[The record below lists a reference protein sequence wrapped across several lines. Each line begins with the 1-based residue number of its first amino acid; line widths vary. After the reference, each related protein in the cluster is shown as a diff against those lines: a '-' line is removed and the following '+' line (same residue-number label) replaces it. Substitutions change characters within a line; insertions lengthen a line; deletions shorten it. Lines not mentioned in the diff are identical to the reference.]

1 MIIFGYKLR
10 GDDVVELFDKE
21 LNIPDRKSSKGNQL
35 KFCRDNIWYKAD
47 YLGYE
52 GLVEYTV
59 SKLLGLSDLDKSEYV
74 DYELDEIV
82 YNGQKFNACKS
93 DDFTDGWQLITLE
106 RLFKQQ
112 FGRGLNNIIYSID
125 DLGQRFD
132 AIVSEVERLTGID
145 DFGIY
150 MCKVLTVD
158 ALFLNEDRHTHN
170 LAVLMDGKG
179 NYKLAPIYDNGAG
192 LLSDTM
198 MEYPLSQDVIGLI
211 DKVKPKTF
219 CDDFAKQLSIAESRY
234 GQRIKFMFNYSN
246 VSEIVM
252 SAVQYDEAIRIRVID
267 IIMQMRRKY
276 QYLFN

>member
-1 MIIFGYKLR
+1 M
-10 GDDVVELFDKE
+10 VELFENE
-21 LNIPDRKSSKGNQL
+21 LNMPDRQSSKGNQL
-35 KFCRDNIWYKAD
+35 KFSRDNIWYKAD

-59 SKLLGLSDLDKSEYV
+59 SKLLGLSDLARNEYV
-74 DYELDEIV
+74 DYEIDEIV

-93 DDFTDGWQLITLE
+93 ADFTDGWQLITLE

-125 DLGQRFD
+125 DHEQRLD
-132 AIVSEVERLTGID
+132 AIVSEVERTTGIA

-150 MCKVLTVD
+150 MCKVLAVD

-179 NYKLAPIYDNGAG
+179 NYKLAPIFDNGAG

-198 MEYPLSQDVIGLI
+198 MEYPLNQDVIELI
-211 DKVKPKTF
+211 DRVKPKTF
-219 CDDFAKQLSIAESRY
+219 CDDFAEQLNIAESKY
-234 GQRIKFMFNYSN
+234 GQQIRFDFNYSQ

-252 SAVQYDEAIRIRVID
+252 GAEQYDEGIRKRVID

-276 QYLFN
+276 QYLFIS